1 MAYIGKQP
9 IVGNFVKL
17 DTITTSATTTFNL
30 TNGGVAYSPQ
40 SANNCIVSLNGV
52 IQAPTSAYTI
62 SGSTIVFDS
71 ALTAADV
78 IDFILVLGDVLNIGT
93 PSDNTVGFS
102 KVTSNL
108 ITGATSESTIAGG
121 DQILIY
127 DDSASALRK
136 MTRTNFVSGVGGI
149 TEADM
154 WRVTA
159 SFTVATTGTNLT
171 SNWERVDTDGFGYIG
186 TGMSQASGIF
196 TFPSTGTYLIT
207 FNTFYRQTGS
217 DSNYVIST
225 IYTTLDNSTY
235 DEAATTLSAARVN
248 DFNSST
254 VEFIFNVSSTSN
266 RKCKFYM
273 EAGVNTVTAYGETSK
288 NSTYVSFIR
297 LGDSV

>member
-30 TNGGVAYSPQ
+30 TSGGVAYSPQ

-136 MTRTNFVSGVGGI
+136 MTRTNFVSGLANTPLVS
-149 TEADM
+149 
-154 WRVTA
+154 A
-159 SFTVATTGTNLT
+159 SHTT
-171 SNWERVDTDGFGYIG
+171 SVSI
-186 TGMSQASGIF
+186 
-196 TFPSTGTYLIT
+196 P
-207 FNTFYRQTGS
+207 FNTNTRFPLNSATFDTAGFYDSANTRITIPAGTSSGKALIVWQTAQSNNGGNNCGGFLYKNGS
-217 DSNYVIST
+217 AIHQHLTFYTGDHSEFLYSGGAFITNYAAGDFFNIYAFTAGSGSPYSSISGEN
-225 IYTTLDNSTY
+225 NSFLHMFKLI
-235 DEAATTLSAARVN
+235 E
-248 DFNSST
+248 
-254 VEFIFNVSSTSN
+254 
-266 RKCKFYM
+266 
-273 EAGVNTVTAYGETSK
+273 
-288 NSTYVSFIR
+288 
-297 LGDSV
+297 